1 MLSARPYAFLDDA
14 PLEERRAQAV
24 MARRWLAPETAADL
38 GRLDPEAIA
47 RVREEAWPDATNVDE
62 LHDALVWLGFLT
74 EEEAET
80 RTGWTAWLAELGRAH
95 RAARIVAPGATLWIA
110 AERVPQ
116 FSAFWPGAR
125 LEPAIAAPPG
135 HAGQDWSSDA
145 ALIEILRGRLEGLGP
160 VTVEALAA
168 PLGIGNVPVCTALA
182 ALEAEGFAMRG
193 HFTPMAIAEEWCD
206 RRLLARIH
214 HYTVKRLRAEIEPVS
229 ARDFLRFLLAWQRLT
244 PNTRMEG
251 PDALKTIVEQLEGF
265 EAPAGAWETEILP
278 ARLENYDPAWLDDH
292 CLAGRIAWARLRPI
306 SERLNGS
313 ERNSAPA
320 PLRTT
325 PITLLSRRHA
335 QLWASLSPAGESV
348 VQSGRAQ
355 AIAAFYT
362 GEWSIFL

>member
-1 MLSARPYAFLDDA
+1 
-14 PLEERRAQAV
+14 

-135 HAGQDWSSDA
+135 HAGQDGPADA

-168 PLGIGNVPVCTALA
+168 PLGIENVPVCTALA

-278 ARLENYDPAWLDDH
+278 ARLENYDPV
-292 CLAGRIAWARLRPI
+292 LARR
-306 SERLNGS
+306 S
-313 ERNSAPA
+313 
-320 PLRTT
+320 
-325 PITLLSRRHA
+325 LL
-335 QLWASLSPAGESV
+335 
-348 VQSGRAQ
+348 GRAHRLGEV
-355 AIAAFYT
+355 AANQRTAEWQRAQFGAGASPHDADYFAQPPSRAALGVPFT
-362 GEWSIFL
+362 GGRERRAERPGASHCRLHTGAWRILL